1 MLALILSPF
10 YVAIIYWV
18 CRRWYKFISALNIK
32 NKRLDF
38 WLKHFSWSMFL
49 LTIFIGLAFIL
60 PEDNFLRRPL
70 FKIGAYW
77 LGISLYLILY
87 VALIDLLRWI
97 YSKVFKD
104 KYNDFYART
113 ICTLLIIVLTGVTSI
128 YGIINAKIVRTTEY
142 EITINKDGGNFK
154 EMTIAMFGDPQF
166 GYNIGEYHLKQ
177 AVDIINK
184 NDVDIVCVA
193 GDIFDN
199 QYSAIKHPDK
209 LIELFNQ
216 IKSKYGMYAVLGNHD
231 VEEPILC
238 GFTFNDD
245 DLENKLAS
253 KEMLEFI
260 RKSGMVLLYD
270 ENVII
275 NDSVNLY
282 GRADQERPNLGNITR
297 KESGDIFKEVDTTKP
312 LFVLDHE
319 PREYDELEKAG
330 VDLMM
335 AGHTHDGQLW
345 PTKIATDIIWEN
357 AYGLWVKNAFHAI
370 TTSGLGLFGP
380 NMRVGTIAEVCI
392 IHVKFRE
399 VVIPIFLYN

>member
-142 EITINKDGGNFK
+142 KITINKDGGNFK

-184 NDVDIVCVA
+184 NDVDIVYVV

-209 LIELFNQ
+209 LIDLFNQ

-253 KEMLEFI
+253 KEMLDFI
-260 RKSGMVLLYD
+260 KKSGMVLLYD

-345 PTKIATDIIWEN
+345 PAKIATDIIWEN
-357 AYGLWVKNAFHAI
+357 PYGLWVKNAFHAI

-392 IHVKFRE
+392 IHVKFR
-399 VVIPIFLYN
+399 

>member
-113 ICTLLIIVLTGVTSI
+113 ICALLIIVLTGVTSI

-142 EITINKDGGNFK
+142 EIAINKDGGNFK

-184 NDVDIVCVA
+184 NDVDIVCVV

-199 QYSAIKHPDK
+199 QYSAIKNPDK
-209 LIELFNQ
+209 LIDLFNQ

-238 GFTFNDD
+238 GFTFNDG
-245 DLENKLAS
+245 DLANKLAS
-253 KEMLEFI
+253 TEMLDFI
-260 RKSGMVLLYD
+260 KKSGMVLLYD

-275 NDSVNLY
+275 NNSVNLY

-297 KESGDIFKEVDTTKP
+297 KESGDLFKEVDVSKP
-312 LFVLDHE
+312 IMVLDHE

-357 AYGLWVKNAFHAI
+357 SYGLWVKNAFHAI

-392 IHVKFRE
+392 IHVKFR
-399 VVIPIFLYN
+399 

>member
-18 CRRWYKFISALNIK
+18 CRRWYKFVSALNIK

-87 VALIDLLRWI
+87 VAVIDLLRWI

-104 KYNDFYART
+104 KYNEFYART
-113 ICTLLIIVLTGVTSI
+113 ICTLLIIILTAVTSI

-142 EITINKDGGNFK
+142 DITINKDGGNFK

-184 NDVDIVCVA
+184 NDVDIVCVV

-199 QYSAIKHPDK
+199 QYSAIKNPDK
-209 LIELFNQ
+209 LIDLFNQ

-238 GFTFNDD
+238 GFTFNDET
-245 DLENKLAS
+245 LENKLAS
-253 KEMLEFI
+253 KEMLDFI

-297 KESGDIFKEVDTTKP
+297 KESGELFKEVDVSKTIM
-312 LFVLDHE
+312 VLDHE

-357 AYGLWVKNAFHAI
+357 PYGLWVKNAFHAI

-392 IHVKFRE
+392 IHVKFR
-399 VVIPIFLYN
+399 

>member
-113 ICTLLIIVLTGVTSI
+113 ICALLIIVLTGVTSI

-184 NDVDIVCVA
+184 NDVDIVCVV

-199 QYSAIKHPDK
+199 QYSAIKNPDK
-209 LIELFNQ
+209 LIDLFNQ

-253 KEMLEFI
+253 KEMLDFI

-297 KESGDIFKEVDTTKP
+297 KESGDLFKEVDVSKP
-312 LFVLDHE
+312 IMVLDHE

-357 AYGLWVKNAFHAI
+357 SYGLWVKNAFHAI

-392 IHVKFRE
+392 IHVKFR
-399 VVIPIFLYN
+399 

>member
-113 ICTLLIIVLTGVTSI
+113 ICALLIIVLTGVTSI

-184 NDVDIVCVA
+184 NDVDIVCVV

-199 QYSAIKHPDK
+199 QYSAIKNPDN
-209 LIELFNQ
+209 LIDLFNQ

-245 DLENKLAS
+245 DIKNKLAS
-253 KEMLEFI
+253 KEMLDFI

-297 KESGDIFKEVDTTKP
+297 KESGDLFKEVDVSKP
-312 LFVLDHE
+312 IMVLDHE

-357 AYGLWVKNAFHAI
+357 PYGLWVKNAFHAI

-392 IHVKFRE
+392 IHVKFR
-399 VVIPIFLYN
+399 

>member
-18 CRRWYKFISALNIK
+18 CRRWYKFVSALNIK

-87 VALIDLLRWI
+87 VAVIDLLRWI

-104 KYNDFYART
+104 KYNEFYART
-113 ICTLLIIVLTGVTSI
+113 ICTLLIIILTAVTSI

-184 NDVDIVCVA
+184 NDVDIVCVV

-199 QYSAIKHPDK
+199 QYSAIKNPDK
-209 LIELFNQ
+209 LIDLFNQ

-238 GFTFNDD
+238 GFTFNDET
-245 DLENKLAS
+245 LENKLAS
-253 KEMLEFI
+253 KEMLDFI

-297 KESGDIFKEVDTTKP
+297 KESGDLFKDVDTTKP
-312 LFVLDHE
+312 IFVLDHE

-357 AYGLWVKNAFHAI
+357 PYGLWVKNAFHAI

-392 IHVKFRE
+392 IHVKFR
-399 VVIPIFLYN
+399 

>member
-113 ICTLLIIVLTGVTSI
+113 ICALLIIVLTGVTSI

-184 NDVDIVCVA
+184 NDVDIVCVV

-199 QYSAIKHPDK
+199 QYSAIKNPDK
-209 LIELFNQ
+209 LIDLFNQ

-245 DLENKLAS
+245 DIKNKLAS
-253 KEMLEFI
+253 KEMLDFI

-275 NDSVNLY
+275 NNSVNLY

-297 KESGDIFKEVDTTKP
+297 KESGDLFKEVDVSKP
-312 LFVLDHE
+312 IMVLDHE

-335 AGHTHDGQLW
+335 AGHTHDGQLL

-357 AYGLWVKNAFHAI
+357 PYGLWVKNAFHAI

-380 NMRVGTIAEVCI
+380 NMLVGTIAEVCI
-392 IHVKFRE
+392 IHVKFR
-399 VVIPIFLYN
+399 

>member
-184 NDVDIVCVA
+184 NDVDIVCVV

-253 KEMLEFI
+253 KEMLDFI
-260 RKSGMVLLYD
+260 KKSGMVLLYD

-392 IHVKFRE
+392 IHVKFR
-399 VVIPIFLYN
+399 

>member
-113 ICTLLIIVLTGVTSI
+113 ICALLIIVLTGVTSI

-184 NDVDIVCVA
+184 NDVDIVCVV

-238 GFTFNDD
+238 GFTFNDET
-245 DLENKLAS
+245 LENKLAS
-253 KEMLEFI
+253 KEMLDFI
-260 RKSGMVLLYD
+260 KKSGMVLLYD

-392 IHVKFRE
+392 IHVKFR
-399 VVIPIFLYN
+399 

>member
-97 YSKVFKD
+97 YSKAFKD
-104 KYNDFYART
+104 KYNDFYARL
-113 ICTLLIIVLTGVTSI
+113 ICTLLIIVLTGATSI

-184 NDVDIVCVA
+184 NDVDIVCVV

-253 KEMLEFI
+253 KEMLDFI
-260 RKSGMVLLYD
+260 KKSGMVLLYD

-275 NDSVNLY
+275 NDSINLY

-297 KESGDIFKEVDTTKP
+297 KESGDIFKEVDTAKP

-357 AYGLWVKNAFHAI
+357 PYGLWVKNTFHAI

-392 IHVKFRE
+392 IHVKFR
-399 VVIPIFLYN
+399 

>member
-18 CRRWYKFISALNIK
+18 CRRWYKFVSALNIK

-87 VALIDLLRWI
+87 VAVIDLLRWI
-97 YSKVFKD
+97 YSKIFKD
-104 KYNDFYART
+104 KYNEFYART
-113 ICTLLIIVLTGVTSI
+113 ICTILIIVLTGATSI

-184 NDVDIVCVA
+184 NDVDIVCVV

-199 QYSAIKHPDK
+199 QYSAIKNPDK
-209 LIELFNQ
+209 LIDLFNQ

-238 GFTFNDD
+238 GFTFNDET
-245 DLENKLAS
+245 LENKLAS
-253 KEMLEFI
+253 KEMLDFI

-297 KESGDIFKEVDTTKP
+297 KESGDLFKDVDTTKP
-312 LFVLDHE
+312 IFVLDHE

-357 AYGLWVKNAFHAI
+357 PYGLWVKNAFHAI

-392 IHVKFRE
+392 IHVKFR
-399 VVIPIFLYN
+399 

>member
-38 WLKHFSWSMFL
+38 WLNHFSWSMFL

-113 ICTLLIIVLTGVTSI
+113 ICALLIIVLTGVTSI

-184 NDVDIVCVA
+184 NDVDIVCVV

-199 QYSAIKHPDK
+199 QYSAIKNPDK
-209 LIELFNQ
+209 LIDLFNQ

-245 DLENKLAS
+245 DIENKLAS
-253 KEMLEFI
+253 KEMLDFI

-392 IHVKFRE
+392 IHVKFR
-399 VVIPIFLYN
+399 

>member
-60 PEDNFLRRPL
+60 PEDNLLRRPL

-113 ICTLLIIVLTGVTSI
+113 ICALLIIVLTGVTSI

-184 NDVDIVCVA
+184 NDVDIVCVV

-199 QYSAIKHPDK
+199 QYSAIKNPDK
-209 LIELFNQ
+209 LIDLFNQ

-245 DLENKLAS
+245 DFENKLAS
-253 KEMLEFI
+253 KEMLDFI

-275 NDSVNLY
+275 NNSVNLY

-297 KESGDIFKEVDTTKP
+297 KESGDLFKEVDVSKP
-312 LFVLDHE
+312 IMVLDHE
-319 PREYDELEKAG
+319 PREYDELEKTG

-345 PTKIATDIIWEN
+345 PAKIGTDLVWEN
-357 AYGLWVKNAFHAI
+357 PYGLWVKNTFHAI

-392 IHVKFRE
+392 IHVKFR
-399 VVIPIFLYN
+399 

>member
-184 NDVDIVCVA
+184 NDVDIVCVV

-209 LIELFNQ
+209 LIDLFNQ

-245 DLENKLAS
+245 DIENKLAS
-253 KEMLEFI
+253 KEMLDFI
-260 RKSGMVLLYD
+260 KKSGMVLLYD

-345 PTKIATDIIWEN
+345 PAKIATDIIWEN
-357 AYGLWVKNAFHAI
+357 PYGLWVKNTFHAI

-392 IHVKFRE
+392 IHVKFR
-399 VVIPIFLYN
+399 

>member
-18 CRRWYKFISALNIK
+18 CRRWYKFVSALNIK

-49 LTIFIGLAFIL
+49 LTLFIGLAFIL

-87 VALIDLLRWI
+87 VAVIDLLRWI

-104 KYNDFYART
+104 KYNEFYART
-113 ICTLLIIVLTGVTSI
+113 ICTLLIIILTAVTSI
-128 YGIINAKIVRTTEY
+128 YGIFNAKIVRTTEY
-142 EITINKDGGNFK
+142 DITINKDGGNFK

-184 NDVDIVCVA
+184 NDVDIVCVV

-199 QYSAIKHPDK
+199 QYSAIKNPDK
-209 LIELFNQ
+209 LIDLFNQ

-238 GFTFNDD
+238 GFTFNDET
-245 DLENKLAS
+245 LENKLAS
-253 KEMLEFI
+253 KEMLDFI

-297 KESGDIFKEVDTTKP
+297 KESGELFKEVDVSKP
-312 LFVLDHE
+312 IMVLDHE

-357 AYGLWVKNAFHAI
+357 PYGLWVKNAFHAI

-392 IHVKFRE
+392 IHVKFR
-399 VVIPIFLYN
+399 

>member
-184 NDVDIVCVA
+184 NDVDIVCVV

-209 LIELFNQ
+209 LIDLFKQ

-253 KEMLEFI
+253 KEMLDFI
-260 RKSGMVLLYD
+260 KKSGMVLLYD
-270 ENVII
+270 ENVIV

-392 IHVKFRE
+392 IHVKFR
-399 VVIPIFLYN
+399 

>member
-142 EITINKDGGNFK
+142 KITINKDGGNFK

-184 NDVDIVCVA
+184 NDVDIVCVV

-209 LIELFNQ
+209 LIDLFNQ

-253 KEMLEFI
+253 KEMLDFI
-260 RKSGMVLLYD
+260 KKSGMVLLYD

-357 AYGLWVKNAFHAI
+357 PYGLWVKNAFHTI

-392 IHVKFRE
+392 IHVKFR
-399 VVIPIFLYN
+399 

>member
-97 YSKVFKD
+97 YSKLFKD
-104 KYNDFYART
+104 KYNDFYARL
-113 ICTLLIIVLTGVTSI
+113 ICTLLIIVLTGATSI

-199 QYSAIKHPDK
+199 QYSAIKNPDK
-209 LIELFNQ
+209 LIDLFNQ

-253 KEMLEFI
+253 KEMLDFI
-260 RKSGMVLLYD
+260 KKSGMVLLYD

-357 AYGLWVKNAFHAI
+357 PYGLWVKNTFHAI

-392 IHVKFRE
+392 IHVKFR
-399 VVIPIFLYN
+399 

>member
-113 ICTLLIIVLTGVTSI
+113 ICALLIIVLTGVTSI

-297 KESGDIFKEVDTTKP
+297 KESGDIFKEVDATKP

-392 IHVKFRE
+392 IHVKFR
-399 VVIPIFLYN
+399 

>member
-184 NDVDIVCVA
+184 NDVDIVCVV

-209 LIELFNQ
+209 LIDLFKQ

-245 DLENKLAS
+245 DIENKLAS
-253 KEMLEFI
+253 KEMLDFI
-260 RKSGMVLLYD
+260 KKSGMVLLYD

-392 IHVKFRE
+392 IHVKFR
-399 VVIPIFLYN
+399 

>member
-32 NKRLDF
+32 NKRLDW

-113 ICTLLIIVLTGVTSI
+113 ICTLLIIVLTGATSI

-184 NDVDIVCVA
+184 NDVDIVCVV

-199 QYSAIKHPDK
+199 QYSAIKNPDK
-209 LIELFNQ
+209 LIDLFNQ

-238 GFTFNDD
+238 GFTFNDES
-245 DLENKLAS
+245 LENKLAS
-253 KEMLEFI
+253 KEMLDFI
-260 RKSGMVLLYD
+260 KKSDMVLLYD

-297 KESGDIFKEVDTTKP
+297 KESGELFKEVDVSKP
-312 LFVLDHE
+312 IMVLDHE

-357 AYGLWVKNAFHAI
+357 SYGLWVKNAFHAI

-392 IHVKFRE
+392 IHVKFR
-399 VVIPIFLYN
+399 

>member
-113 ICTLLIIVLTGVTSI
+113 ICALLIIVLTGVTSI

-199 QYSAIKHPDK
+199 QYSAIKNPDK
-209 LIELFNQ
+209 LIDLFNQ

-245 DLENKLAS
+245 DIENKLAS
-253 KEMLEFI
+253 KEMLDFI

-357 AYGLWVKNAFHAI
+357 PYGLWVKNTFHAI

-392 IHVKFRE
+392 IHVKFR
-399 VVIPIFLYN
+399 

>member
-1 MLALILSPF
+1 MCKSGLF
-10 YVAIIYWV
+10 
-18 CRRWYKFISALNIK
+18 K

-113 ICTLLIIVLTGVTSI
+113 ICALLIIVLTGVTSI

-184 NDVDIVCVA
+184 NDVDIVCVV

-199 QYSAIKHPDK
+199 QYSAIKNPDK
-209 LIELFNQ
+209 LIDLFNQ

-245 DLENKLAS
+245 DIKNKLAS
-253 KEMLEFI
+253 KEMLDFI

-275 NDSVNLY
+275 NNSVNLY

-297 KESGDIFKEVDTTKP
+297 KESGDLFKEVDVSKP
-312 LFVLDHE
+312 IMVLDHE

-335 AGHTHDGQLW
+335 AGHTHDGQLL

-357 AYGLWVKNAFHAI
+357 PYGLWVKNAFHAI

-392 IHVKFRE
+392 IHVKFR
-399 VVIPIFLYN
+399 

>member
-184 NDVDIVCVA
+184 NDVDIVCVV

-199 QYSAIKHPDK
+199 QYSAIKNPDK
-209 LIELFNQ
+209 LIDLFKQ

-245 DLENKLAS
+245 DIENKLAS
-253 KEMLEFI
+253 KEMLDFI

-275 NDSVNLY
+275 NNSVNLY

-297 KESGDIFKEVDTTKP
+297 KESGDLFKEVDASKP
-312 LFVLDHE
+312 IMVLDHE
-319 PREYDELEKAG
+319 PREYDELEKTG

-345 PTKIATDIIWEN
+345 PAKIGTDLVWEN
-357 AYGLWVKNAFHAI
+357 PYGLWVKNAFHAI

-392 IHVKFRE
+392 IHVKFR
-399 VVIPIFLYN
+399 

>member
-97 YSKVFKD
+97 YSKLFKD

-184 NDVDIVCVA
+184 NDVDIVCVV

-199 QYSAIKHPDK
+199 QYSAIKNPDK
-209 LIELFNQ
+209 LIDLFNQ

-245 DLENKLAS
+245 DIENKLAS
-253 KEMLEFI
+253 KEMLDFI

-297 KESGDIFKEVDTTKP
+297 KESGELFKEVDVSKP
-312 LFVLDHE
+312 IMVLDHE

-357 AYGLWVKNAFHAI
+357 SYGLWVKNAFHAI

-392 IHVKFRE
+392 IHVKFR
-399 VVIPIFLYN
+399 

>member
-113 ICTLLIIVLTGVTSI
+113 ICALLIIVLTGVTSI

-184 NDVDIVCVA
+184 NDVDIVCVV

-209 LIELFNQ
+209 LIDLFKQ

-253 KEMLEFI
+253 KEMLDFI
-260 RKSGMVLLYD
+260 KKSGMVLLYD

-297 KESGDIFKEVDTTKP
+297 KESGDLFKEVDVSKP
-312 LFVLDHE
+312 IMVLDHE

-357 AYGLWVKNAFHAI
+357 PYGLWVKNAFHAI

-392 IHVKFRE
+392 IHVKFR
-399 VVIPIFLYN
+399 

>member
-113 ICTLLIIVLTGVTSI
+113 ICALLIIVLTGVTSI

-142 EITINKDGGNFK
+142 KITINKDGGNFK

-184 NDVDIVCVA
+184 NDVDIVCVV

-209 LIELFNQ
+209 LIDLFNQ
-216 IKSKYGMYAVLGNHD
+216 IKSKHGMYAVLGNHD

-253 KEMLEFI
+253 KEMLDFI
-260 RKSGMVLLYD
+260 KKSGMVLLYD

-357 AYGLWVKNAFHAI
+357 PYGLWVKNAFHAI

-392 IHVKFRE
+392 IHVKFR
-399 VVIPIFLYN
+399 

>member
-18 CRRWYKFISALNIK
+18 CRRWYKFVSALNIK

-87 VALIDLLRWI
+87 VAVIDLLRWI

-104 KYNDFYART
+104 KYNEFYART
-113 ICTLLIIVLTGVTSI
+113 ICTILIIVLTGATSI

-142 EITINKDGGNFK
+142 DITINKDGGNFK

-184 NDVDIVCVA
+184 NDVDIVCVV

-199 QYSAIKHPDK
+199 QYSAIKNPDK
-209 LIELFNQ
+209 LIDLFNQ

-238 GFTFNDD
+238 GFTFNDET
-245 DLENKLAS
+245 LENKLAS
-253 KEMLEFI
+253 KEMLDFI

-297 KESGDIFKEVDTTKP
+297 KESGELFKEVDVSKP
-312 LFVLDHE
+312 IMVLDHE

-357 AYGLWVKNAFHAI
+357 PYGLWVKNTFHAI

-392 IHVKFRE
+392 IHVKFR
-399 VVIPIFLYN
+399 

>member
-113 ICTLLIIVLTGVTSI
+113 ICALLIIVLTGVTSI

-184 NDVDIVCVA
+184 NDVDIVCVV

-199 QYSAIKHPDK
+199 QYSAIKNPDK
-209 LIELFNQ
+209 LIDLFKQ

-245 DLENKLAS
+245 DIENKLAS
-253 KEMLEFI
+253 KEMLDFI

-275 NDSVNLY
+275 NNSVNLY

-297 KESGDIFKEVDTTKP
+297 KESGDLFKEVDVSKP
-312 LFVLDHE
+312 IMVLDHE
-319 PREYDELEKAG
+319 PREYDELEKTG

-357 AYGLWVKNAFHAI
+357 PYGLWVKNAFHAI

-392 IHVKFRE
+392 IHVKFR
-399 VVIPIFLYN
+399 

>member
-18 CRRWYKFISALNIK
+18 CRRWYKFVSALNIK

-87 VALIDLLRWI
+87 VAVIDLLRWI

-104 KYNDFYART
+104 KYNEFYART

-184 NDVDIVCVA
+184 NDVDIVCVV

-199 QYSAIKHPDK
+199 QYSAIKNPDK
-209 LIELFNQ
+209 LIDLFNQ

-238 GFTFNDD
+238 GFTFNDET
-245 DLENKLAS
+245 LENKLAS
-253 KEMLEFI
+253 KEMLDFI

-297 KESGDIFKEVDTTKP
+297 KESGDLFKDVDTTKP
-312 LFVLDHE
+312 IFVLDHE

-357 AYGLWVKNAFHAI
+357 PYGLWVKNAFHAI
-370 TTSGLGLFGP
+370 TTSGFGLFGP

-392 IHVKFRE
+392 IHVKFR
-399 VVIPIFLYN
+399 

>member
-18 CRRWYKFISALNIK
+18 CRRWYKFVSALNIK

-87 VALIDLLRWI
+87 VAVIDLLRWI
-97 YSKVFKD
+97 YSKIFKD
-104 KYNDFYART
+104 KYNEFYART
-113 ICTLLIIVLTGVTSI
+113 ICTLLIIILTAVTSI

-142 EITINKDGGNFK
+142 DITINKDGGNFK

-184 NDVDIVCVA
+184 NDVDIVCVV

-199 QYSAIKHPDK
+199 QYSAIKNPDK
-209 LIELFNQ
+209 LIDLFNQ

-238 GFTFNDD
+238 GFTFNDET
-245 DLENKLAS
+245 LENKLAS
-253 KEMLEFI
+253 KEMLDFI

-282 GRADQERPNLGNITR
+282 GRADQERPNLGNFTR
-297 KESGDIFKEVDTTKP
+297 KESGELFKEVDVSKP
-312 LFVLDHE
+312 IMVLDHE

-357 AYGLWVKNAFHAI
+357 PYGLWVKNAFHAI

-392 IHVKFRE
+392 IHVKFR
-399 VVIPIFLYN
+399 

>member
-1 MLALILSPF
+1 MLALILAPF

-18 CRRWYKFISALNIK
+18 CRRWYKFVSALNIK

-77 LGISLYLILY
+77 LGLSLYLILY
-87 VALIDLLRWI
+87 VAVIDLLRWI

-104 KYNDFYART
+104 KYNEFYART
-113 ICTLLIIVLTGVTSI
+113 ICTLLIIILTAVTSI

-142 EITINKDGGNFK
+142 DITINKDGGNFK

-184 NDVDIVCVA
+184 NDVDIVCVV

-199 QYSAIKHPDK
+199 QYSAIKNPDK
-209 LIELFNQ
+209 LIDLFNQ

-238 GFTFNDD
+238 GFTFNDET
-245 DLENKLAS
+245 LENKLAS
-253 KEMLEFI
+253 KEMLDFI

-282 GRADQERPNLGNITR
+282 GRADQERQNLGNITR
-297 KESGDIFKEVDTTKP
+297 KESGDLFKDVDTTKP
-312 LFVLDHE
+312 IFVLDHE

-357 AYGLWVKNAFHAI
+357 PYGLWVKNAFHAI

-392 IHVKFRE
+392 IHVKFR
-399 VVIPIFLYN
+399 

>member
-113 ICTLLIIVLTGVTSI
+113 ICALLIIVLTGVTSI
-128 YGIINAKIVRTTEY
+128 YGIINANIVRTTEY

-154 EMTIAMFGDPQF
+154 EMTIAMFGDLQF

-184 NDVDIVCVA
+184 NDVDIVCVV

-209 LIELFNQ
+209 LIDLFNQ

-245 DLENKLAS
+245 DIENKLAS
-253 KEMLEFI
+253 KEMLDFI
-260 RKSGMVLLYD
+260 KKSDMVLLYD

-392 IHVKFRE
+392 IHVKFR
-399 VVIPIFLYN
+399 

>member
-113 ICTLLIIVLTGVTSI
+113 ICALLIIFLTGVTSI

-184 NDVDIVCVA
+184 NDVDIVCVV

-199 QYSAIKHPDK
+199 QYSAIKNPDK
-209 LIELFNQ
+209 LIDLFNQ

-245 DLENKLAS
+245 DIENKLAS
-253 KEMLEFI
+253 KEMLDFI

-297 KESGDIFKEVDTTKP
+297 KESGDIFKEVDATKP

-357 AYGLWVKNAFHAI
+357 PYGLWVKNAFHAI

-392 IHVKFRE
+392 IHVKFR
-399 VVIPIFLYN
+399 

>member
-104 KYNDFYART
+104 KYNDFYARL
-113 ICTLLIIVLTGVTSI
+113 ICTLLIIVLTGATSI

-184 NDVDIVCVA
+184 NDVDIVCVV

-209 LIELFNQ
+209 LIDLFNQ

-253 KEMLEFI
+253 KEMLDFI
-260 RKSGMVLLYD
+260 KKSGMVLLYD

-275 NDSVNLY
+275 NDSINLY

-392 IHVKFRE
+392 IHVKFR
-399 VVIPIFLYN
+399 

>member
-184 NDVDIVCVA
+184 NDVDIVCVV

-199 QYSAIKHPDK
+199 QYSAIKNPDK
-209 LIELFNQ
+209 LIDLFNQ
-216 IKSKYGMYAVLGNHD
+216 IKSKYGMYVVLGNHD

-253 KEMLEFI
+253 KEMLDFI
-260 RKSGMVLLYD
+260 KKSGMVLLYD

-357 AYGLWVKNAFHAI
+357 PYGLWVKNTFHAI

-392 IHVKFRE
+392 IHVKFR
-399 VVIPIFLYN
+399 

>member
-113 ICTLLIIVLTGVTSI
+113 ICTLLIIVLTGATSI

-184 NDVDIVCVA
+184 NDVDIVCVV

-253 KEMLEFI
+253 KEMLDFI
-260 RKSGMVLLYD
+260 KKSGMVLLYD

-297 KESGDIFKEVDTTKP
+297 KESGDIFKEVDTAKP

-392 IHVKFRE
+392 IHVKFR
-399 VVIPIFLYN
+399 